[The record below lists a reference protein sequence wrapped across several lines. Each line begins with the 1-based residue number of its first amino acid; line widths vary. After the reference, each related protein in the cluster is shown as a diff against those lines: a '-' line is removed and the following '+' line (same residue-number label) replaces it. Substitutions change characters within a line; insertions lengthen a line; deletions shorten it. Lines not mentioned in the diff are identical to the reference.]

1 MFCPRCAEP
10 NADGVKFCRACG
22 EDLGVIAQVMA
33 RRFPA
38 SLLGKMDA
46 YLERKNERI
55 RRDSIVSAVAGAAF
69 LFISLY
75 HLLVEREGLSGN
87 VVFMFLMACFMLV
100 WSAWDFLV
108 FRRSLSRAA
117 PSEPAPA
124 PTTKELQGQS
134 PLGLKGSP
142 PPQSVTEQT
151 TRHLDAVSN
160 RPNRN
165 P

>member
-1 MFCPRCAEP
+1 MYCPRCAEP
-10 NADGVKFCRACG
+10 NVEDAKFCRACG

-33 RRFPA
+33 RRFPT

-55 RRDSIVSAVAGAAF
+55 RRDSIVSGVAGAGF

-75 HLLVEREGLSGN
+75 HLLVQGEGLSSN
-87 VVFMFLMACFMLV
+87 VVFMFLMASFMFV

-117 PSEPAPA
+117 SEPPPA
-124 PTTKELQGQS
+124 PTTKELAPNS
-134 PLGLKGSP
+134 PLGLKESP
-142 PPQSVTEQT
+142 PLSVTEQT
-151 TRHLDAVSN
+151 TRHLDPVSN
-160 RPNRN
+160 RPNKK

>member
-1 MFCPRCAEP
+1 MYCPRCAES
-10 NADGVKFCRACG
+10 NVEGVKFCRACG

-38 SLLGKMDA
+38 SLLGRMDA

-55 RRDSIVSAVAGAAF
+55 RRDSIVSGLAGLAF

-75 HLLVEREGLSGN
+75 DLLREGMSGS

-108 FRRSLSRAA
+108 FRRSLAGAGA
-117 PSEPAPA
+117 PEPPDA
-124 PTTKELQGQS
+124 PTTKELSAQS
-134 PLGLKGSP
+134 PPALKESSP
-142 PPQSVTEQT
+142 PLSVTEQT
-151 TRHLDAVSN
+151 TRRLDGVLN
-160 RPNRN
+160 ERER
-165 P
+165 